1 MATIIRIKR
10 SANATAPSTLKLGE
24 MAYAYG
30 TGTASNGG
38 DRLYIGTGGT
48 DGSGNA
54 NSIDVVGGKYFTE
67 LFPTS
72 NGVVSSE
79 KLITTDS
86 NNRIDT
92 MVFGNSNTNAGQITF
107 NEALNNGSNNIVLKA
122 PTSLANSSTIVLPD
136 GAGSQGQFLKVIS
149 ANAGEATLG
158 FDAVDTTLTLQDSAG
173 ATTDYSTANTLLLT
187 GDGTIDTAATSN
199 TITIKVQDGGIGTTQ
214 LANGGVTN
222 TKLANDSITIGTT
235 SVALGA
241 SNTDLAGL
249 TSAVVDDLT
258 LNGQDISTTASN
270 KNITLT
276 PHGTGTVTVPSG
288 YKDRS
293 GFAADSLAT
302 KEYVDSASSGLDVK
316 DSCRVAT
323 TAALTVTYDQSN
335 GRLDNAGTQAALVI
349 DGVTLSVN
357 DRVLVKDQAEA
368 RQNGLYIVS
377 DIGSNSSNWR
387 LTRADDAD
395 AGNEITGGTFT
406 FVEEGT
412 ANSDNGYVFTH
423 NGTPTLTDN
432 TLSNNTEL
440 PVSQFSGAGQ
450 VVAGAALVKAGN
462 TLDVNVDNSSIAV
475 VSDALQVKAGGI
487 TNAMLAGS
495 ITAAKLNNPN
505 ITLASDNDT
514 GTPSFALEGS
524 LTVAGGEGIDTSASG
539 STITIAGEDASTTNK
554 GVASFDTANFTVTSG
569 AVAVTTID
577 GGSF

>member
-10 SANATAPSTLKLGE
+10 SSNATAPSTLKLGE

-54 NSIDVVGGKYFTE
+54 NSIDVAGGKYFTD
-67 LFPTS
+67 LFPTT
-72 NGVVSSE
+72 NGQATAE

-92 MVFGNSNTNAGQITF
+92 LVFGNSTTNSGQITF
-107 NEALNNGSNNIVLKA
+107 NEATNNGTNNIVLKA

-158 FDAVDTTLTLQDSAG
+158 FDAVDTTLTIEDSAG
-173 ATTDYSTANTLLLT
+173 ATTDYQTANTLLLT
-187 GDGTIDTAATSN
+187 GDGTIDTAVTSN
-199 TITIKVQDGGIGTTQ
+199 TVTIKVQDGGVGTTQ

-222 TKLANDSITIGTT
+222 AKLANDSITIGTT
-235 SVALGA
+235 STALGA

-249 TSAVVDDLT
+249 TSLTVDDLT
-258 LNGQDISTTASN
+258 INGQDISTSAN
-270 KNITLT
+270 NDNITLS

-288 YKDRS
+288 YKDRA

-357 DRVLVKDQAEA
+357 DRVLVKNQTEA
-368 RQNGLYIVS
+368 RQNGLYVVS

-387 LTRADDAD
+387 LTRAADAD
-395 AGNEITGGTFT
+395 AGNELTGGTFT

-440 PVSQFSGAGQ
+440 PISQFSGAGQ

-462 TLDVNVDNSSIAV
+462 TLDVNVDNSSIEV
-475 VSDALQVKAGGI
+475 VSDALQVKAAGI
-487 TNAMLAGS
+487 TNAMLAGN
-495 ITAAKLNNPN
+495 ITAAKLDNPN

-514 GTPSFALEGS
+514 GSPSFALEGS
-524 LTVAGGEGIDTSASG
+524 LTVSGGEGIDTAASG
-539 STITIAGEDASTTNK
+539 STITISGEDASTTNK
-554 GVASFDTANFTVTSG
+554 GVASFNTNNFTVTSG
-569 AVAVTTID
+569 AVEVTSID

>member
-10 SANATAPSTLKLGE
+10 SSNATAPSTLKLGE

-54 NSIDVVGGKYFTE
+54 NSIDVAGGKYFTD
-67 LFPTS
+67 LFPTA
-72 NGVVSSE
+72 NGQATAE

-92 MVFGNSNTNAGQITF
+92 LVFGNSTTNSGQITF
-107 NEALNNGSNNIVLKA
+107 NEATNNGTNNIVLKA

-158 FDAVDTTLTLQDSAG
+158 FDAVDTTLTIEDSAG
-173 ATTDYSTANTLLLT
+173 ATTDYQTANTLLLT
-187 GDGTIDTAATSN
+187 GDGTIDTAVTSN
-199 TITIKVQDGGIGTTQ
+199 TVTIKVQDGGVGTTQ

-235 SVALGA
+235 ATALGA

-249 TSAVVDDLT
+249 TSLTVDSLT
-258 LNGQDISTTASN
+258 LNGQDISTSANNDNVTIS
-270 KNITLT
+270 

-288 YKDRS
+288 YKDRA

-357 DRVLVKDQAEA
+357 DRVLVKNQAEA
-368 RQNGLYIVS
+368 RQNGLYVVS

-387 LTRADDAD
+387 LTRAADAD
-395 AGNEITGGTFT
+395 AGNELTGGTFT

-440 PVSQFSGAGQ
+440 PISQFSGAGQ

-462 TLDVNVDNSSIAV
+462 TLDVNVDNSSIEV
-475 VSDALQVKAGGI
+475 VSDALQVKAAGI
-487 TNAMLAGS
+487 TNAMLAGN
-495 ITAAKLNNPN
+495 ITAAKLDNPN

-514 GTPSFALEGS
+514 GSPSFALEGS
-524 LTVAGGEGIDTSASG
+524 LTVSGGEGIDTAASG
-539 STITIAGEDASTTNK
+539 STITISGEDASTSNK
-554 GVASFDTANFTVTSG
+554 GVASFSTNNFTVTSG
-569 AVAVTTID
+569 AVEVTEID
-577 GGSF
+577 GGPF

>member
-158 FDAVDTTLTLQDSAG
+158 FDAVDTTLTLEDSAG

-187 GDGTIDTAATSN
+187 GDGTIDTAATAN

-222 TKLANDSITIGTT
+222 TKLANDSITIGST

-258 LNGQDISTTASN
+258 LNGQDISTTSSN

-357 DRVLVKDQAEA
+357 DRVLVKDQTEA

>member
-10 SANATAPSTLKLGE
+10 SSNATAPSTLKLGE

-54 NSIDVVGGKYFTE
+54 NSIDVAGGKYFTD
-67 LFPTS
+67 LFPTA
-72 NGVVSSE
+72 NGQATAE

-92 MVFGNSNTNAGQITF
+92 LVFGNSTTNSGQITF
-107 NEALNNGSNNIVLKA
+107 NEATNNGTNNIVLKA

-158 FDAVDTTLTLQDSAG
+158 FDAVDTTLTLEDSAG
-173 ATTDYSTANTLLLT
+173 ATTDYQTANTLLLT
-187 GDGTIDTAATSN
+187 GDGTIDTAVTSN
-199 TITIKVQDGGIGTTQ
+199 TVTIKVQDGGIGTTQ

-222 TKLANDSITIGTT
+222 AKLASDSITIGTT
-235 SVALGA
+235 STALGA

-249 TSAVVDDLT
+249 TSLTVDDLT
-258 LNGQDISTTASN
+258 INGQDISTSAN
-270 KNITLT
+270 NDNVTLS

-288 YKDRS
+288 YKDRA

-368 RQNGLYIVS
+368 RQNGLYVVS

-387 LTRADDAD
+387 LTRAADAD
-395 AGNEITGGTFT
+395 AGNELTGGTFT

-440 PVSQFSGAGQ
+440 PISQFSGAGQ

-462 TLDVNVDNSSIAV
+462 TLDVNVDNSSIEV
-475 VSDALQVKAGGI
+475 VSDALQVKAAGI
-487 TNAMLAGS
+487 TNAMLAGN
-495 ITAAKLNNPN
+495 ITAAKLDNPN

-514 GTPSFALEGS
+514 GSPSFALEGS
-524 LTVAGGEGIDTSASG
+524 LTVSGGEGIDTAASG
-539 STITIAGEDASTTNK
+539 STITISGEDASTSNK
-554 GVASFDTANFTVTSG
+554 GVASFSTNNFTVTSG
-569 AVAVTTID
+569 AVEVTEID
-577 GGSF
+577 GGPF

>member
-158 FDAVDTTLTLQDSAG
+158 FDAVDTTLTLEDSAG

-235 SVALGA
+235 SVALGT

-554 GVASFDTANFTVTSG
+554 GVASFDSQQFTVTSG
-569 AVAVTTID
+569 NAVLSTID

>member
-158 FDAVDTTLTLQDSAG
+158 FDAVDTTLTLEDSAG

-222 TKLANDSITIGTT
+222 TKLANDNITIGTT

-241 SNTDLAGL
+241 SSTDLAGL

-293 GFAADSLAT
+293 GFAADSLGT

-554 GVASFDTANFTVTSG
+554 GVASFDSQQFTVTSG
-569 AVAVTTID
+569 NAVLSTID

>member
-158 FDAVDTTLTLQDSAG
+158 FDAVDTTLTLEDSAG

-222 TKLANDSITIGTT
+222 TKLANDNITIGTT

-241 SNTDLAGL
+241 SSTDLAGL

>member
-10 SANATAPSTLKLGE
+10 SSNATAPSTLKLGE

-54 NSIDVVGGKYFTE
+54 NSIDVAGGKYFTN
-67 LFPTS
+67 LFPTT
-72 NGVVSSE
+72 NGQATAE

-92 MVFGNSNTNAGQITF
+92 LVFGNSTTNSGQITF
-107 NEALNNGSNNIVLKA
+107 NEATNNGTNNIVLKA

-158 FDAVDTTLTLQDSAG
+158 FDAVDTTLTIEDSAG
-173 ATTDYSTANTLLLT
+173 ATTDYQTANTLLLT
-187 GDGTIDTAATSN
+187 GDGTIDTAVTSN
-199 TITIKVQDGGIGTTQ
+199 TVTIKVQDGGVGTTQ

-235 SVALGA
+235 ATALGA

-249 TSAVVDDLT
+249 TSLTVDSLT
-258 LNGQDISTTASN
+258 LNGQDISTSANNDNVTIS
-270 KNITLT
+270 

-288 YKDRS
+288 YKDRA

-357 DRVLVKDQAEA
+357 DRVLVKNQAEA
-368 RQNGLYIVS
+368 RQNGLYVVS

-387 LTRADDAD
+387 LTRAADAD
-395 AGNEITGGTFT
+395 AGNELTGGTFT

-440 PVSQFSGAGQ
+440 PISQFSGAGQ

-462 TLDVNVDNSSIAV
+462 TLDVNVDNSSIEV
-475 VSDALQVKAGGI
+475 VSDALQVKASGI
-487 TNAMLAGS
+487 TNAMLAGN
-495 ITAAKLNNPN
+495 ITAAKLDNPN

-514 GTPSFALEGS
+514 GSPSFALEGT
-524 LTVAGGEGIDTSASG
+524 LTVSGGEGIDTAASG
-539 STITIAGEDASTTNK
+539 STITISGEDASTSNK
-554 GVASFDTANFTVTSG
+554 GVASFSTNNFTVTSG
-569 AVAVTTID
+569 AVEVTEID
-577 GGSF
+577 GGPF

>member
-72 NGVVSSE
+72 NGTVTSE

-158 FDAVDTTLTLQDSAG
+158 FDAVDTTLTLEDSAG
-173 ATTDYSTANTLLLT
+173 STIDYSTANTLLLT
-187 GDGTIDTAATSN
+187 GDGTIDTTATAN

-214 LANGGVTN
+214 LANSSVTSA
-222 TKLANDSITIGTT
+222 KLANDSITIGGTAV
-235 SVALGA
+235 SLGN
-241 SNTDLAGL
+241 SITDLSGL

-258 LNGQDISTTASN
+258 LNGQDISTTSSN

-357 DRVLVKDQAEA
+357 DRVLVKDQTEA

>member
-158 FDAVDTTLTLQDSAG
+158 FDAVDTTLTLEDSAG

-187 GDGTIDTAATSN
+187 GDGTIDTAVTSN
-199 TITIKVQDGGIGTTQ
+199 TVTIKVQDGGIGTTQ

-222 TKLANDSITIGTT
+222 AKLASDSITIGTT
-235 SVALGA
+235 STALGA

-412 ANSDNGYVFTH
+412 ANSENGFVFTH
-423 NGTPTLTDN
+423 DGTPTLGT
-432 TLSNNTEL
+432 TAIT
-440 PVSQFSGAGQ
+440 VTQFSGAGQ
-450 VVAGAALVKAGN
+450 ITAGDALTKSGN
-462 TLDVNVDNSSIAV
+462 TLNVAV
-475 VSDALQVKAGGI
+475 DDSTIEVSSDALQIKTTYPGQA
-487 TNAMLAGS
+487 S
-495 ITAAKLNNPN
+495 ITTLGTITTGVWNGTAIAATSGGTGLTSYSTGDIIRASGAN
-505 ITLASDNDT
+505 TLAALSLGANGKILQSD
-514 GTPSFALEGS
+514 GS
-524 LTVAGGEGIDTSASG
+524 
-539 STITIAGEDASTTNK
+539 N
-554 GVASFDTANFTVTSG
+554 VTYG
-569 AVAVTTID
+569 DID
-577 GGSF
+577 GGTY

>member
-72 NGVVSSE
+72 NGTVTSE

-158 FDAVDTTLTLQDSAG
+158 FDAVDTTLTLEDSAG
-173 ATTDYSTANTLLLT
+173 STIDYSTANTLLLT
-187 GDGTIDTAATSN
+187 GDGTIDTAATAN

-214 LANGGVTN
+214 LANSSVTSA
-222 TKLANDSITIGTT
+222 KLANDSITIGGTAV
-235 SVALGA
+235 SLGN
-241 SNTDLAGL
+241 SITDLSGL

-258 LNGQDISTTASN
+258 LNGQDISTTSSN

-323 TAALTVTYDQSN
+323 ASALTVTYDQSN

-357 DRVLVKDQAEA
+357 DRVLVKDQTEA
-368 RQNGLYIVS
+368 RQNGLYVVS

-387 LTRADDAD
+387 LTRASDAD
-395 AGNEITGGTFT
+395 AGSEITGGTFT

>member
-10 SANATAPSTLKLGE
+10 SSNATAPSTLKLGE

-54 NSIDVVGGKYFTE
+54 NSIDVAGGKYFTD
-67 LFPTS
+67 LFPTA
-72 NGVVSSE
+72 NGQATAE

-92 MVFGNSNTNAGQITF
+92 LVFGNSTTNSGQITF
-107 NEALNNGSNNIVLKA
+107 NEATNNGTNNIVLKA

-158 FDAVDTTLTLQDSAG
+158 FDAVDTTLTIEDSAG
-173 ATTDYSTANTLLLT
+173 ATTDYQTANTLLLT
-187 GDGTIDTAATSN
+187 GDGTIDTAVTSN
-199 TITIKVQDGGIGTTQ
+199 TVTIKVQDGGVGTTQ

-222 TKLANDSITIGTT
+222 AKLANDSITIGTT
-235 SVALGA
+235 ATALGA

-249 TSAVVDDLT
+249 TSLTVDSLT
-258 LNGQDISTTASN
+258 LNGQDISTSANNDNVTIS
-270 KNITLT
+270 

-288 YKDRS
+288 YKDRA

-316 DSCRVAT
+316 DSCKVAT
-323 TAALTVTYDQSN
+323 TANLTATYDQSN
-335 GRLDNAGTQAALVI
+335 GRLDNSGTQAALTI
-349 DGVTLSVN
+349 DGVSLSVN

-387 LTRADDAD
+387 LTRASDAD
-395 AGNEITGGTFT
+395 AGSEITGGTFT

-462 TLDVNVDNSSIAV
+462 TLDVNVDNSSIEV
-475 VSDALQVKAGGI
+475 VSDALQVKAAGI
-487 TNAMLAGS
+487 TNAMLAGN
-495 ITAAKLNNPN
+495 ITAAKLDNPN

-514 GTPSFALEGS
+514 GSPSFALEGS
-524 LTVAGGEGIDTSASG
+524 LTVSGGEGIDTAASG
-539 STITIAGEDASTTNK
+539 STITISGEDASTTNK
-554 GVASFDTANFTVTSG
+554 GVASFNTNNFTVTSG
-569 AVAVTTID
+569 AVEVTSID

>member
-1 MATIIRIKR
+1 
-10 SANATAPSTLKLGE
+10 
-24 MAYAYG
+24 
-30 TGTASNGG
+30 
-38 DRLYIGTGGT
+38 
-48 DGSGNA
+48 
-54 NSIDVVGGKYFTE
+54 
-67 LFPTS
+67 
-72 NGVVSSE
+72 
-79 KLITTDS
+79 
-86 NNRIDT
+86 

-158 FDAVDTTLTLQDSAG
+158 FDAVDTTLTLEDSAG

-505 ITLASDNDT
+505 ITIASDNDT
-514 GTPSFALEGS
+514 GTQQFALEGT

-554 GVASFDTANFTVTSG
+554 GVASFDSQQFTVTSG
-569 AVAVTTID
+569 NAVLSTID

>member
-158 FDAVDTTLTLQDSAG
+158 FDAVDTTLTLEDSAG
-173 ATTDYSTANTLLLT
+173 STIDYSTANTLLLT
-187 GDGTIDTAATSN
+187 GDGTIDTAATAN

-222 TKLANDSITIGTT
+222 TKLANDSITIGST

-357 DRVLVKDQAEA
+357 DRVLVKDQTEA

>member
-158 FDAVDTTLTLQDSAG
+158 FDAVDTTLTLEDSAG

-187 GDGTIDTAATSN
+187 GDGTIDTAATAN

-241 SNTDLAGL
+241 SSTDLAGL

>member
-158 FDAVDTTLTLQDSAG
+158 FDAVDTTLTLEDSAG
-173 ATTDYSTANTLLLT
+173 STIDYSTANTLLLT

-357 DRVLVKDQAEA
+357 DRVLVKDQTEA

-462 TLDVNVDNSSIAV
+462 TLDVNVDNSSIEV
-475 VSDALQVKAGGI
+475 VSDALQVKAAGI
-487 TNAMLAGS
+487 TNAMLAGN
-495 ITAAKLNNPN
+495 ITAAKLDNPN

-514 GTPSFALEGS
+514 GSPSFALEGS
-524 LTVAGGEGIDTSASG
+524 LTVSGGEGIDTAASG
-539 STITIAGEDASTTNK
+539 STITISGEDASTTNK
-554 GVASFDTANFTVTSG
+554 GVASFNTNNFTVTSG
-569 AVAVTTID
+569 AVEVTSID

>member
-158 FDAVDTTLTLQDSAG
+158 FDAVDTTLTLEDSAG

-241 SNTDLAGL
+241 SSTDLAGL

>member
-158 FDAVDTTLTLQDSAG
+158 FDAVDTTLTLEDSAG

-387 LTRADDAD
+387 LTRAADAD
-395 AGNEITGGTFT
+395 AGNELTGGTFT